1 MSIIKMRHDLSY
13 YLKLFDERKSSGDLF
28 GALDAGRNALRY
40 AKTRIDKDSIN
51 LLLGQ
56 VYYEMGLFT
65 LSCEYYFRAVQVP
78 SSRAGAY
85 FGIGRNMV
93 CLKRYILSL
102 DYFDK
107 VLEWDCGNFFTQSV
121 LEWTDYIKQQL
132 NASERQAI
140 SEKLKNDIKKHIKQ
154 QDYVNAMQLIKTNTT
169 QDTTMMLFEAE
180 CYIGVCD
187 FNNARKIIKLVL
199 SQEPNNTMA
208 MLLLCIVC
216 SYDGDE
222 TSLNILLERLNKDNL
237 SSAQLLTLAELYAG
251 LKKYN
256 NAIQILNQILK
267 SVPYSPKVFLFLGIC
282 YHNLGDKQN
291 ALYYLAQAR
300 WIDFEN
306 PNLSEFLRIFSNDDT
321 TLPLTDKIPLKSYQQ
336 KLKVINNALMQN
348 DFIKQWI
355 HSPIMIDHTDW
366 LLTTNEYDLVQ
377 QVAGRFCLSNNK
389 RIKRY
394 FEKALLSVRPNLH
407 QKFIL
412 TREAMRNSNLRV
424 INLNANLTYR
434 SFYNILPKFCY
445 SNDLFKKSVTSA
457 KAYTEC
463 YANFVNIIPVAIS
476 LYKQISKQ
484 QLDNKLDENILTC
497 LMFSN
502 SQVLLQVCKYFDV
515 DVAKVLD
522 TKNIL
527 KII

>member
-1 MSIIKMRHDLSY
+1 MRHDLSY
-13 YLKLFDERKSSGDLF
+13 YLKLFDERKANDDLF

-93 CLKRYILSL
+93 CLKRYVLSL

-121 LEWTDYIKQQL
+121 LEWTNYIKQQL
-132 NASERQAI
+132 NNNEHQEVC
-140 SEKLKNDIKKHIKQ
+140 EKLKNDIKKHIKQ
-154 QDYVNAMQLIKTNTT
+154 HDYVNAMQLIKTDLTN
-169 QDTTMMLFEAE
+169 DATMMLFEAE

-199 SQEPNNTMA
+199 SQEPNNNEA
-208 MLLLCIVC
+208 MLLLSIVC

-222 TSLNILLERLNKDNL
+222 TSLNILLERINKDNL
-237 SSAQLLTLAELYAG
+237 STAQLLTLAELYAS
-251 LKKYN
+251 LQKYN
-256 NAIQILNQILK
+256 NAIEALNKILK
-267 SVPYSPKVFLFLGIC
+267 DMPYSPKVFLFLGIC
-282 YHNLGDKQN
+282 YHNLGDQQN
-291 ALYYLAQAR
+291 ALYFLAQAR
-300 WIDFEN
+300 WIDYEN
-306 PNLSEFLRIFSNDDT
+306 PNLPVFLQIFSNDNII
-321 TLPLTDKIPLKSYQQ
+321 LPLTDKIPLKNYQQ
-336 KLKVINNALMQN
+336 KLKVIHNALMQN
-348 DFIKQWI
+348 NFIGQWI

-366 LLTTNEYDLVQ
+366 LLTTNEYDLTQ
-377 QVAGRFCLSNNK
+377 QVARHFCLSKNK
-389 RIKRY
+389 RIKKY

-412 TREAMRNSNLRV
+412 TREAMRNSNLRI
-424 INLNANLTYR
+424 INLNANLAYR
-434 SFYNILPKFCY
+434 SFYNTLPRFCY
-445 SNDLFKKSVTSA
+445 SNELFKKSVTNA

-463 YANFVNIIPVAIS
+463 YANFVNIMPMAIL
-476 LYKQISKQ
+476 LYKQISNQ
-484 QLDNKLDENILTC
+484 QMHNILDENLLTC

-502 SQVLLQVCKYFDV
+502 TQVLLQVCKYFDV
-515 DVAKVLD
+515 DISKVLD